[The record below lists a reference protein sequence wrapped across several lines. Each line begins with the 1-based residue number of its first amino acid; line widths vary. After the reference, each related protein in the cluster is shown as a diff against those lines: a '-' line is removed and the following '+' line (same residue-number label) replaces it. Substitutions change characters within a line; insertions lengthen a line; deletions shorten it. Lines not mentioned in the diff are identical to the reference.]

1 MEIKHSTISIFLGII
16 IVDIIL
22 NLLVLTKYD
31 NIKNSNRFYNFVIM
45 LIIWTISLGFNI
57 SFKVYAIR
65 TDARDSNYA
74 NN

>member
-1 MEIKHSTISIFLGII
+1 MKLSYSIVGIFLSVII
-16 IVDIIL
+16 IDIIL
-22 NLLVLTKYD
+22 NLLVLFKCD

-65 TDARDSNYA
+65 TDTRDSNYA